1 VLSSCTNPSL
11 SPDNSNTSPHS
22 QAASGV
28 SRVALPLP
36 LAAGTWLTRTGRY
49 LADHQPAWR

>member
-1 VLSSCTNPSL
+1 MLSSCTNPSL